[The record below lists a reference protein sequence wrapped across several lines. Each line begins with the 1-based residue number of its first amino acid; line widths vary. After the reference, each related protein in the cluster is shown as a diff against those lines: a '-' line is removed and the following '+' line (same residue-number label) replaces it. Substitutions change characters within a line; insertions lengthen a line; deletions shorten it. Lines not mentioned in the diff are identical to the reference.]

1 MENMVLVVDES
12 GAKGYATNDEKYEG
26 EVGVMAGYLYTE
38 KEIVDIE
45 RMFSQFTLP
54 FSKSIDGK
62 LHITDL
68 EKSDK
73 KKLRDDIFFAIRRA
87 KLQWFYQAIY
97 SKGFHQSEF
106 KEGRGGLKDKKKS
119 LHVELFEKMLMMSL
133 CMAHSLGK
141 NNLKL
146 VVKTDNVDS
155 GTLKKFKNVAEYICH
170 IFLQDERKI
179 FRYVKSDD
187 KYQKEI
193 ACSSIKSNSIPKFES
208 IVIEVECDLSSLT
221 VAADILANSVHYHL
235 REKQKES
242 LGIGLNNKKILK
254 AHPLVDLAFIARDEN
269 HVLPLLDIVNRREST

>member
-1 MENMVLVVDES
+1 MERMVLIVDES
-12 GAKGYATNDEKYEG
+12 GAKGYATNDEKYDG

-38 KEIVDIE
+38 REVVDIE

-54 FSKSIDGK
+54 FSKRIDGK
-62 LHITDL
+62 FHVTDL
-68 EKSDK
+68 EKSDQ
-73 KKLRDDIFFAIRRA
+73 KKLRDDVFFAIRKS

-106 KEGRGGLKDKKKS
+106 KEGRGGLQDKKKS

-133 CMAHSLGK
+133 CMAHSIGK

-155 GTLKKFKNVAEYICH
+155 GTLNKFKNIAEYIGH
-170 IFLQDERKI
+170 IFTQDEHEI
-179 FRYVKSDD
+179 FRYVKNCD
-187 KYQKEI
+187 KYQKQI
-193 ACSSIKSNSIPKFES
+193 AHSSIKSDSIPKFEA
-208 IVIEVECDLSSLT
+208 IVIEVECDSSPLT

-242 LGIGLNNKKILK
+242 LGLSLNNKKTLE
-254 AHPLVDLAFIARDEN
+254 AHPLVDLAFIAKDEN
-269 HVLPLLDIVNRREST
+269 HVLPLLDIVNRRE